1 MTEWSLISDVVSRVV
16 GGVTLGPAG
25 AILNPIGMGVK
36 GLEGMFGGGGEHAP
50 AERTYAGGGGRF
62 GNEPGAAP
70 ENGQAPPAPAEQP
83 APPNAEQNSG
93 AAATAASADAAELDK
108 LMKQLAE
115 LDKKAAATV
124 DAVHA
129 SGEASKQA
137 LQDVARDVDAKIK
150 ELGPRLNTGEGQQ
163 ELRDYLKERLSSA
176 KQVIEKQIADAEA
189 KARET
194 RELANRY
201 AEIGGGGGGSGEG
214 GNGGGGNGGGGNGGA
229 PVETTPASTPSTVPA
244 SNQTPAGTSPF
255 GSGMMPAG
263 MPMSMPSLPSFGG
276 GGMPGMGGGFG
287 DPLSALS
294 GLGGNPAGSEAPQ
307 LQDQQTGVGEDG
319 KSASDGVQLHDNQS
333 DHGGSGGDDHDGS
346 GGKPDS
352 GNGQDQGTHPAGDQ
366 GGAGGD
372 HAAGGGT
379 GAHTPGGSGTQVE
392 YVDDKGNEVKTDART
407 EQAAA
412 AVRAHMNGASVAES
426 YADQK
431 IDLPPPGSPITDPKM
446 MVPPNM
452 LKAGD
457 VGVFKDHLVMALG
470 NNKVY
475 VSGQVQPLD
484 SISSG
489 PDFLA
494 WIDPTAGAQN
504 AGHAPAT
511 APANPN
517 VT

>member
-25 AILNPIGMGVK
+25 AIFNPIGMGVK
-36 GLEGMFGGGGEHAP
+36 GIEGMLGGGDHP

-62 GNEPGAAP
+62 GGGEPNAAP
-70 ENGQAPPAPAEQP
+70 AAGQAPPAPAEQP
-83 APPNAEQNSG
+83 EPPNTEQNSG

-194 RELANRY
+194 QELANRY
-201 AEIGGGGGGSGEG
+201 AEIGGGGEGTGEG
-214 GNGGGGNGGGGNGGA
+214 GNGGGNGGA
-229 PVETTPASTPSTVPA
+229 GSGGTPVETTPASTPSAVPA
-244 SNQTPAGTSPF
+244 GNQAPTGASPF

-276 GGMPGMGGGFG
+276 GGMPGMGGFG

-294 GLGGNPAGSEAPQ
+294 GLGGNPAGGETPQ
-307 LQDQQTGVGEDG
+307 LQDQQTGAGDDG
-319 KSASDGVQLHDNQS
+319 KAASDGVQLHDNQS
-333 DHGGSGGDDHDGS
+333 DHGGSGSDDHGGSDGKSES
-346 GGKPDS
+346 GD
-352 GNGQDQGTHPAGDQ
+352 GQDQGTHPAGDQ
-366 GGAGGD
+366 GAAGGD
-372 HAAGGGT
+372 HAAGGGA

-504 AGHAPAT
+504 GGHAPAT